1 MNPIIIPAL
10 DLIDGQ
16 VVRLYQGDYQ
26 QSTTYTND
34 PVAKFK
40 EYTDDG
46 ATYLHLVD
54 LTGAK
59 NPADRQLDLIKAIVE
74 STPCPIQVGGGIRS
88 EQDVSDL
95 LRLGVARVVVGS
107 MAVKEAE
114 TVKGWFDKFGA
125 DNIVLALDVNIQDSQ
140 NLVAVSGW
148 QETSDITLES
158 VVHEY
163 QSVGLIHVLCT
174 DISKDGTL
182 QGSNVALYQH
192 LSREFPTLKIQASGG
207 IGGLSDI
214 IALKD
219 SGVYGVIVGRALL
232 EGKFDV
238 RQAMSALN

>member
-1 MNPIIIPAL
+1 MTPIIIPAL

-16 VVRLYQGDYQ
+16 VVRLYQGDYN

-34 PVAKFK
+34 PIAKFK
-40 EYTDDG
+40 EYTDGG

-59 NPADRQLDLIKAIVE
+59 DPTRRQLDLIKTIVE

-95 LRLGVARVVVGS
+95 LEIGVARVVVGS
-107 MAVKEAE
+107 MAVKNMA

-125 DNIVLALDVNIQDSQ
+125 DKIVLALDVNIRNGQ

-148 QETSDITLES
+148 QEISNITLES
-158 VVHEY
+158 IVREY
-163 QSVGLIHVLCT
+163 QSVGLVHVLCT

-182 QGSNVALYQH
+182 QGSNVLLYQT
-192 LSREFPTLKIQASGG
+192 LSREFSTLRVQASGG
-207 IGGLSDI
+207 IGELSDI
-214 IALKD
+214 TALKD
-219 SGVYGVIVGRALL
+219 SGVFGVIVGRALL

-238 RQAMSALN
+238 RKAVDILK